1 MSTKKRV
8 YIPKNKTN
16 GQIKGKRKIWVENVK
31 FLTLEEYDQLRETI
45 KLHSRPEL
53 VNRNLLLI
61 AIALNNGL
69 RASDVVTLRVGHV
82 LNKTKTRVIE
92 QKTGKA
98 KTLFW
103 NNCLA
108 EIIDYLNDLDYKDE
122 NDYLFPGKQE
132 GHFSVHGFYEMLQ
145 RMARKTENNKIF
157 ANIGTHS
164 FRKTFGRQL
173 YKKGVN
179 VEIISQLFNHSSER
193 NTRHY
198 LGIEQE
204 DLDKVV
210 QNFKFE

>member
-1 MSTKKRV
+1 MSTKKRE

-16 GQIKGKRKIWVENVK
+16 GQVKGRRKIWVENVK
-31 FLTLEEYDQLRETI
+31 FLTLTEYEQLRTTI
-45 KLHSRPEL
+45 KAASRPEL
-53 VNRNLLLI
+53 VNRNLLMI

-108 EIIDYLNDLDYKDE
+108 EIINYLNDLNYHDE
-122 NDYLFPGKQE
+122 NDYLFPGNQD

-145 RMARKTENNKIF
+145 RM
-157 ANIGTHS
+157 G
-164 FRKTFGRQL
+164 RKTFGRQL

>member
-108 EIIDYLNDLDYKDE
+108 EIIDYLNDLNYKDE
-122 NDYLFPGKQE
+122 NAIF
-132 GHFSVHGFYEMLQ
+132 
-145 RMARKTENNKIF
+145 RCMAFTRCCNEWLEKRKIIKSLLRLEHTLLEKLLVDNSIRKVL
-157 ANIGTHS
+157 TLKS
-164 FRKTFGRQL
+164 FRSYLITPL
-173 YKKGVN
+173 N
-179 VEIISQLFNHSSER
+179 EIRATI
-193 NTRHY
+193 
-198 LGIEQE
+198 
-204 DLDKVV
+204 
-210 QNFKFE
+210 

>member
-1 MSTKKRV
+1 MSTKKRE

-16 GQIKGKRKIWVENVK
+16 GQVKGRRKIWVENVK
-31 FLTLEEYDQLRETI
+31 FLTLTEYEQLRTTI
-45 KLHSRPEL
+45 KAASRPEL
-53 VNRNLLLI
+53 VNRNLLMI

-108 EIIDYLNDLDYKDE
+108 EIINYLNELDY
-122 NDYLFPGKQE
+122 
-132 GHFSVHGFYEMLQ
+132 FSVHGFYEMLQ
-145 RMARKTENNKIF
+145 RMGRKTGNPQLAAKL
-157 ANIGTHS
+157 GTHS

>member
-108 EIIDYLNDLDYKDE
+108 EIIDYLNDLE
-122 NDYLFPGKQE
+122 QE

-145 RMARKTENNKIF
+145 RMARKTENNKIV
-157 ANIGTHS
+157 AKIGTHS

>member
-1 MSTKKRV
+1 M
-8 YIPKNKTN
+8 
-16 GQIKGKRKIWVENVK
+16 
-31 FLTLEEYDQLRETI
+31 TLEEYDQLRETI

-108 EIIDYLNDLDYKDE
+108 EIIDYLNDLNYKDE

-132 GHFSVHGFYEMLQ
+132 GHFQY
-145 RMARKTENNKIF
+145 MAFTKCCNEWLEKRKIIKSLLRLEHTLLEKLLVDNSIRKVL
-157 ANIGTHS
+157 TLKS
-164 FRKTFGRQL
+164 FRSYLITPL
-173 YKKGVN
+173 N
-179 VEIISQLFNHSSER
+179 EIRATI
-193 NTRHY
+193 
-198 LGIEQE
+198 
-204 DLDKVV
+204 
-210 QNFKFE
+210 

>member
-1 MSTKKRV
+1 MFRNISNAVASAGTRKKIIFPIRSAFRDLV
-8 YIPKNKTN
+8 VNSLCPP
-16 GQIKGKRKIWVENVK
+16 
-31 FLTLEEYDQLRETI
+31 EY
-45 KLHSRPEL
+45 S
-53 VNRNLLLI
+53 
-61 AIALNNGL
+61 
-69 RASDVVTLRVGHV
+69 SS
-82 LNKTKTRVIE
+82 TRVIE

-108 EIIDYLNDLDYKDE
+108 EIIDYLNDLNYKDE

-145 RMARKTENNKIF
+145 RMARKTENNKIV
-157 ANIGTHS
+157 AKIGTHS

>member
-1 MSTKKRV
+1 MSTKKRD
-8 YIPKNKTN
+8 YNPKNKTN
-16 GQIKGKRKIWVENVK
+16 SQIKGKRKIWVENVK

-108 EIIDYLNDLDYKDE
+108 EIIDRSEEHTSELQSRFDL
-122 NDYLFPGKQE
+122 
-132 GHFSVHGFYEMLQ
+132 VC
-145 RMARKTENNKIF
+145 R
-157 ANIGTHS
+157 
-164 FRKTFGRQL
+164 
-173 YKKGVN
+173 
-179 VEIISQLFNHSSER
+179 
-193 NTRHY
+193 
-198 LGIEQE
+198 
-204 DLDKVV
+204 
-210 QNFKFE
+210 